1 MNRYGLRGELYWRL
15 VEEIETAIDNGGYK
29 IEYVFSFGKHDVEIK
44 YENGAEP
51 EINIFNV
58 GDGAKRTY
66 PNKDG
71 DNVTTHYPLFVN
83 EVSYSVP
90 SWEEVA
96 YKIDHPDNEWTLNG
110 FADERDYINY
120 RYGNW

>member
-1 MNRYGLRGELYWRL
+1 MNRYRLRDELYWRL
-15 VEEIETAIDNGGYK
+15 VEEIDTAINSGKND
-29 IEYVFSFGKHDVEIK
+29 IDYVFSYGKHDVEIK
-44 YENGAEP
+44 YSDGKEP
-51 EINIFNV
+51 DIFIFNV

-83 EVSYSVP
+83 EVSYCVP

-96 YKIDHPDNEWTLNG
+96 YKKEHPDNEWTLNG
-110 FADERDYINY
+110 FADERDYLRY